1 MDNIEKITSQ
11 IQINLQKLLNENEK
25 ILALLSSENPELAD
39 KLIRDVNDTMSAVK
53 TNDIN
58 KINQILDRYADNTTG

>member
-1 MDNIEKITSQ
+1 MDNIAKITSQ